1 MFAHS
6 GICVVALLNVAS
18 GFGGHQNQAE
28 WDLGPSGADGG
39 SNDELSASSSCREKY
54 KCCELKIRGVFA
66 CVLGEHIMGWDF
78 PHDKPKC
85 QNFQEEGGW
94 RHGYSCDRSTGHY
107 TKYSYSLGV
116 KNQCNLFVLQGP
128 GGTSGFHVDPGSRD
142 RNLVV
147 TETARG
153 HKEAMFT
160 YVTSR
165 ILHILSGFK
174 IPQDFTQS
182 QLFLIVGSDS
192 RGERSYVRRFHKQ
205 LCEGRLVNIA
215 TNPNSQLKNA
225 DAVLVFLAGAEA
237 ETKEVRENIAKM
249 IKGKPPKAPVAV
261 VNLLPDA

>member
-1 MFAHS
+1 MTSPSAKTS
-6 GICVVALLNVAS
+6 WRT
-18 GFGGHQNQAE
+18 GGGVTVIRVTDQ
-28 WDLGPSGADGG
+28 LGTTGRTLD
-39 SNDELSASSSCREKY
+39 
-54 KCCELKIRGVFA
+54 IT
-66 CVLGEHIMGWDF
+66 
-78 PHDKPKC
+78 DK
-85 QNFQEEGGW
+85 
-94 RHGYSCDRSTGHY
+94 
-107 TKYSYSLGV
+107 
-116 KNQCNLFVLQGP
+116 CNLFVLQGTE
-128 GGTSGFHVDPGSRD
+128 GTSGFDVEDPGSRD
-142 RNLVV
+142 RNVVV

-153 HKEAMFT
+153 HREAMFT